1 VTVSTVIS
9 APREQVFGYLQDIAN
24 HAEFT
29 DHYLVDWHLTREDSV
44 GLGAGARFRVR
55 APGNR
60 FSWGDSTFTEVSAPH
75 RIVERGR
82 TGKSNRIRTLGV
94 YELSSAP
101 GGATRVKFSIE
112 TEPRVLSDRRPRVV
126 EAQERQGDAPPALDH
141 RARRRPR
148 TARHGSRRI
157 DSRLAM
163 TMTRKPAL
171 LALLALAALGLGACS
186 DDSHTPVSTGTYAG
200 ESGQNAPYLNV
211 GPLIYEVQLSRQL
224 NPADT
229 EDSAYLKGLTPAQR
243 RLARG
248 EEWFAVFLQVYNE
261 SSAPHP
267 AATQLT
273 ISDTQANVYTPTIP
287 AATNEFAYRAGLLQ
301 PKSRIPALN
310 AVAANGPTQGALLL
324 YKIKIVSLDNRP
336 LELKIV
342 DPLDLRQ
349 TAQAELDV

>member
-1 VTVSTVIS
+1 
-9 APREQVFGYLQDIAN
+9 
-24 HAEFT
+24 
-29 DHYLVDWHLTREDSV
+29 
-44 GLGAGARFRVR
+44 
-55 APGNR
+55 
-60 FSWGDSTFTEVSAPH
+60 
-75 RIVERGR
+75 
-82 TGKSNRIRTLGV
+82 
-94 YELSSAP
+94 
-101 GGATRVKFSIE
+101 
-112 TEPRVLSDRRPRVV
+112 
-126 EAQERQGDAPPALDH
+126 
-141 RARRRPR
+141 
-148 TARHGSRRI
+148 
-157 DSRLAM
+157 M